1 MNSFGSFF
9 QLKLLFFNA
18 CHIDLRSVKQ
28 WVLLFY
34 RVADIRGSWCN
45 LSCFLFKITH
55 PHYFDIDG
63 FDHVIYC
70 FFTNFTLLYTPLK
83 FGTMS

>member
-9 QLKLLFFNA
+9 QLKLVFFNA
-18 CHIDLRSVKQ
+18 CHIDLLSVKQ

-45 LSCFLFKITH
+45 LSCSLFKITPLIILILMVLIMLFIVSLPILH
-55 PHYFDIDG
+55 
-63 FDHVIYC
+63 
-70 FFTNFTLLYTPLK
+70 FFIPL
-83 FGTMS
+83 